1 MPSQAI
7 LDSQCFCCY
16 AMKNISQSILVEI
29 WQKERKDWVYYA
41 VKPLIW
47 SPSLLNSSG
56 KFSNIYDTCLV
67 KKPKKEP
74 CAASNVCMLR
84 HFVYTNDWFVYKCV
98 VCLCLSFFA
107 YDK

>member
-1 MPSQAI
+1 MLLLLCNEKYFTIHLGGDLAKGEKR
-7 LDSQCFCCY
+7 LGF
-16 AMKNISQSILVEI
+16 
-29 WQKERKDWVYYA
+29 YYA